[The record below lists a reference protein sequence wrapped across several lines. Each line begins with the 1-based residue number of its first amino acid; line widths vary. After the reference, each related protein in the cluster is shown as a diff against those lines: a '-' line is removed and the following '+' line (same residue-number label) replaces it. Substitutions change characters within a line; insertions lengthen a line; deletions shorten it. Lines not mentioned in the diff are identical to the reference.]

1 MVAALQTPP
10 KDLPVRALN
19 DLIHIPDRTP
29 KPRSRGITMIIDE
42 TGFGARNP
50 ELLAYRQYID
60 LVKLT
65 IPSLWTDDS
74 DFRENIRLWREAGVE
89 VQLGGVPF
97 ELAVAQGRQE
107 DFLKC
112 MLELGSNIVEVENH
126 TGNMTMA
133 EMKAEVRRLKDG
145 GFKVVSEVGTKWVQ
159 YDDTRKTRGEVNV
172 QAVVDKIH
180 ALLDAGSDHIYW
192 EGMVVRALIGNRL
205 ENETGQAQLLEVMR
219 QVPADKIILE
229 MWSARGAPNTPL
241 WAWLVHHLGPDVNI
255 ANVPSSQIMFLES
268 IRRGCFYDPG
278 HPYLR
283 WLNAGKP
290 VEHWWKMP
298 LPDYKVDLV

>member
-1 MVAALQTPP
+1 
-10 KDLPVRALN
+10 
-19 DLIHIPDRTP
+19 
-29 KPRSRGITMIIDE
+29 MIIDE
-42 TGFGARNP
+42 TSFGARNP
-50 ELLAYRQYID
+50 ELLAYREYID

-65 IPSLWTDDS
+65 IPTVWIDDGA
-74 DFRENIRLWREAGVE
+74 FRENVALYRQAGID
-89 VQLGGVPF
+89 VQLGGVPY
-97 ELAVAQGRQE
+97 ELAVALGRQ
-107 DFLKC
+107 DAFLKR

-126 TGNMTMA
+126 TGELSMA
-133 EMKAEVRRLKDG
+133 AMKGEVRRLKDA

-159 YDDTRKTRGEVNV
+159 YDDTRKTRGEVDV
-172 QAVVDKIH
+172 GAVVAKIH

-205 ENETGQAQLLEVMR
+205 ENETGQAQLLDVMR
-219 QVPADKIILE
+219 QVPAERIILE

-241 WAWLVHHLGPDVNI
+241 WAWLVHHLGPEVNI
-255 ANVPSSQIMFLES
+255 ANVPSGQIMFLES

-290 VEHWWKMP
+290 TQHWWQMP